1 MTVDYVSMMTDEE
14 LLYICHTL
22 TGKFLKQYYTK
33 SPTVFQRIAPRR
45 YIKKLSEEDACTL
58 TVRNKTDVDIG
69 RHLNE
74 QIAEWLREIKEVRD
88 NLEHAGESA
97 ESALVKTMP
106 DSFFANNL
114 PLYFKLTGE
123 ER

>member
-22 TGKFLKQYYTK
+22 TGKFLKQHYTK

-69 RHLNE
+69 RHLVP
-74 QIAEWLREIKEVRD
+74 EIWTHLSSDIGLGMSEDVGIT
-88 NLEHAGESA
+88 A
-97 ESALVKTMP
+97 
-106 DSFFANNL
+106 
-114 PLYFKLTGE
+114 TGKGVE
-123 ER
+123 DTAVA